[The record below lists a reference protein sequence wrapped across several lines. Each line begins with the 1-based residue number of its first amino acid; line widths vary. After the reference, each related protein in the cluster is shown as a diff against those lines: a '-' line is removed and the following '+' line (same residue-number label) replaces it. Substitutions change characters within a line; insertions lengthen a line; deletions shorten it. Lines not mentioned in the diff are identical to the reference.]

1 MGIYFLNKKKNEPE
15 KVTGL
20 LKELPQIKAPDD
32 FEFRLQCRLESLS
45 QSKTVNE
52 KKEIFSFLTYRRWI
66 PASAFVLM
74 FAAALTIFLRNNGN
88 VSSGVKPPVISQP
101 IPAKIEN
108 QKVKSGIKPLTMPAQ
123 NIAVKKVYPQNAES
137 TLQDVRKSSV
147 SGYRARLQ
155 EDIANI
161 KYRRDNDVDK
171 SLRKLPSAGNV
182 SRGYDDRQTV
192 NFGNEADEGQGGSSS
207 RYNEDSAR
215 ILNDNK

>member
-1 MGIYFLNKKKNEPE
+1 MGIYFFNKKENEPE
-15 KVTGL
+15 KIPGL

-45 QSKTVNE
+45 QSQVADE

-66 PASAFVLM
+66 PVSAFVLM
-74 FAAALTIFLRNNGN
+74 FAAALTVFLRNNGN

-101 IPAKIEN
+101 IPAKIES
-108 QKVKSGIKPLTMPAQ
+108 QKLKSGIKPLTMPVQ
-123 NIAVKKVYPQNAES
+123 NIAARKITPKNAAA
-137 TLQDVRKSSV
+137 LQSIGKSSV
-147 SGYRARLQ
+147 SDYRSRLQ

-161 KYRRDNDVDK
+161 KYRRDNDVDQ
-171 SLRKLPSAGNV
+171 SLKKLPSAGNV
-182 SRGYDDRQTV
+182 NRGYDDRQTV
-192 NFGNEADEGQGGSSS
+192 NFGNEADEGQRESSS